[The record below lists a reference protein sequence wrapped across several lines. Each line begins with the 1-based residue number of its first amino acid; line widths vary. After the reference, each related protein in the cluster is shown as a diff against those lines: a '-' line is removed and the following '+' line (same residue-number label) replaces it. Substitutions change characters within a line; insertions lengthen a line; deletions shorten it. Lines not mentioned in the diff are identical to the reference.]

1 VTTKT
6 REPAWVP
13 ERRALK
19 ASQLATSLR
28 DHGVTVDEAARFN
41 SPQRRAAEVTAQ
53 VRKASEE
60 TWRQAL
66 DMLAGSTQQHALC
79 PYCGHG
85 DPEGTEGPPKRFG
98 HLDPCSK

>member
-1 VTTKT
+1 MTSPT
-6 REPAWVP
+6 REPPWVP

-19 ASQLATSLR
+19 ASQLAASLR
-28 DHGVTVDEAARFN
+28 DHGVNVAAAARYD
-41 SPQRRAAEVTAQ
+41 SPQRRAAEVAAQ

-79 PYCGHG
+79 PFCGLG
-85 DPEGTEGPPKRFG
+85 DPLGVTGPRQRFNHG
-98 HLDPCSK
+98 GPCSK